1 MGIGERLRELREQ
14 KHLNQ
19 EGFGALGGVS
29 IKTQNRYEMGG
40 RKPTFDYLEALAAA
54 GVDVVY
60 LLTGDTDP
68 RKLPERENEMLRL
81 WRGLSSEHQD
91 DAFRLMEAWREKD
104 ARSGRSKT
112 IRPAKLYDPHRAS
125 QPSAVHEVDSD
136 DKED

>member
-19 EGFGALGGVS
+19 EAFGALGGVS

-40 RKPTFDYLEALAAA
+40 RKPGFDYLEALAAA

-68 RKLPERENEMLRL
+68 RKLPERESEMLRL
-81 WRGLSSEHQD
+81 WRGLSPDHQE
-91 DAFRLMEAWREKD
+91 DAYRLMEGWRERDIK
-104 ARSGRSKT
+104 AGKSKT
-112 IRPAKLYDPHRAS
+112 I
-125 QPSAVHEVDSD
+125 
-136 DKED
+136 KENERNTVKTNIRTPPKK